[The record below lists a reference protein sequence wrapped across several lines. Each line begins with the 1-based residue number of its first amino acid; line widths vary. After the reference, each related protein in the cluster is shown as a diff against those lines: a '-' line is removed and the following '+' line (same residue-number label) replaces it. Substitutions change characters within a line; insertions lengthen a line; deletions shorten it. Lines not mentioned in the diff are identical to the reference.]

1 MADDVVEISVVL
13 PCLNEEN
20 TIDTCIKKAKDVFNR
35 LNIIGEVIVVD
46 NGSTDGTAEKAL
58 AAGAK
63 VVYEQKRG
71 YGYALRRGIE
81 EARGRYVVVC
91 DGDDT
96 YDLAELHKFI
106 EALREGNDLVIGS
119 RFKGKILK
127 GAMAWTNR
135 YIGNPLLTG
144 MIKIFF
150 RANLSDTQS
159 GYRGFS
165 KDVYKK
171 MDLKTTGMEFASEM
185 IVHALKKKMKIKE
198 VPITYYPRRGESKL
212 SKFRD
217 AWRHIRFILLY
228 SPTYLFN
235 LPGLVIFL
243 AGAILMLRLLLG
255 PIYFLGRAWDVHVMV
270 FSGMLTILGWQIL
283 NIGLAAKVFTS
294 SIGLENSKTI
304 RKMLNFFSLE
314 RGIVLGAFIVLIGV
328 ALIGYIF
335 YVWMKNNFGYLAQV
349 KTAIAALV
357 AIVIGVQ
364 TIFSFFLFSVL
375 QIKYHN
381 TAVVA
386 EEVEKNEI

>member
-1 MADDVVEISVVL
+1 MVADIEVSVVL
-13 PCLNEEN
+13 PCLNEE
-20 TIDTCIKKAKDVFNR
+20 DTVGICIKKAKDVFDR
-35 LNIIGEVIVVD
+35 LNISGEVIVVD
-46 NGSTDGTAEKAL
+46 NGSTDGTAKEAL

-63 VVYEQKRG
+63 VVYEDRKG
-71 YGYALRRGIE
+71 YGYALRRGIN
-81 EARGRYVVVC
+81 EAQGKYVVIC

-96 YDLAELHKFI
+96 YDLSELHKFI

-127 GAMAWTNR
+127 NAMAWTNR

-144 MIKIFF
+144 MIKLFF

-165 KDVYKK
+165 KEVYKK
-171 MDLKTTGMEFASEM
+171 MNLKTTGMEFASEM
-185 IVHALKKKMKIKE
+185 VVHALKKKMKIKE
-198 VPITYYPRRGESKL
+198 VPITYYPRKGESKL

-228 SPTYLFN
+228 SPNYLFN

-243 AGAILMLRLLLG
+243 AGALLTLRLLFG

-283 NIGLAAKVFTS
+283 NIGLAAKVFTN
-294 SIGLENSKTI
+294 SIGLENSKAV
-304 RKMLNFFSLE
+304 RKMLSFLSLE
-314 RGIVLGAFIVLIGV
+314 RGIMLGVFIVLIGIV
-328 ALIGYIF
+328 LTCYIF
-335 YVWMKNNFGYLAQV
+335 YIWVKNNFGYLAQV
-349 KTAIAALV
+349 KTAIVALV

-375 QIKYHN
+375 QIKYHS
-381 TAVVA
+381 
-386 EEVEKNEI
+386 EEVGTDEI

>member
-1 MADDVVEISVVL
+1 MVADIEVSVVL
-13 PCLNEEN
+13 PCLNEE
-20 TIDTCIKKAKDVFNR
+20 DTVGICIKKAKDVFDR
-35 LNIIGEVIVVD
+35 LNISGEVIVVD
-46 NGSTDGTAEKAL
+46 NGSTDGTAKKAL

-63 VVYEQKRG
+63 VVYEDRKG
-71 YGYALRRGIE
+71 YGYALRRGIN
-81 EARGRYVVVC
+81 EAQGKYVVIC

-96 YDLAELHKFI
+96 YDLSELHKFI

-127 GAMAWTNR
+127 NAMAWTNR

-144 MIKIFF
+144 MIKLFF

-165 KDVYKK
+165 KEVYKK
-171 MDLKTTGMEFASEM
+171 MNLKTTGMEFASEM
-185 IVHALKKKMKIKE
+185 VVHALKKKMKIKE
-198 VPITYYPRRGESKL
+198 VPITYYPRKGESKL

-228 SPTYLFN
+228 SPNYLFN

-243 AGAILMLRLLLG
+243 AGALLTLRLLFG

-283 NIGLAAKVFTS
+283 NIGLAAKVFTN
-294 SIGLENSKTI
+294 SIGLENSKAV
-304 RKMLNFFSLE
+304 RKMLSFLSLE
-314 RGIVLGAFIVLIGV
+314 RGIMLGVFIVLIGIV
-328 ALIGYIF
+328 LTCYIF
-335 YVWMKNNFGYLAQV
+335 YIWVKSNFGYLAQV
-349 KTAIAALV
+349 KTAIVALV

-375 QIKYHN
+375 QIKYHS
-381 TAVVA
+381 
-386 EEVEKNEI
+386 EEVETDEI

>member
-1 MADDVVEISVVL
+1 MVADIEVSVVL
-13 PCLNEEN
+13 PCLNEE
-20 TIDTCIKKAKDVFNR
+20 DTVGICIKKAKDVFDR
-35 LNIIGEVIVVD
+35 LNISGEVIVVD
-46 NGSTDGTAEKAL
+46 NGSTDGTAKEAL

-63 VVYEQKRG
+63 VVYEDRKG
-71 YGYALRRGIE
+71 YGYALRRGIN
-81 EARGRYVVVC
+81 EAQGKYVVIC

-96 YDLAELHKFI
+96 YDLSELHKFI

-127 GAMAWTNR
+127 NAMAWTNR

-144 MIKIFF
+144 MIKLFF

-165 KDVYKK
+165 KEVYKK
-171 MDLKTTGMEFASEM
+171 MNLKTTGMEFASEM
-185 IVHALKKKMKIKE
+185 VVHALKKKMKIKE
-198 VPITYYPRRGESKL
+198 VPITYYPRKGESKL

-228 SPTYLFN
+228 SPNYLFN

-243 AGAILMLRLLLG
+243 AGALLTLRLLFG

-283 NIGLAAKVFTS
+283 NIGLAAKVFTN
-294 SIGLENSKTI
+294 SIGLENSKAV
-304 RKMLNFFSLE
+304 RKMLSFLSLE
-314 RGIVLGAFIVLIGV
+314 RGIMLGVFIVLIGIV
-328 ALIGYIF
+328 LTCYIF
-335 YVWMKNNFGYLAQV
+335 YIWVKNNFGYLAQV
-349 KTAIAALV
+349 KTAIVALV

-375 QIKYHN
+375 QIKYHS
-381 TAVVA
+381 
-386 EEVEKNEI
+386 EEVETDEI